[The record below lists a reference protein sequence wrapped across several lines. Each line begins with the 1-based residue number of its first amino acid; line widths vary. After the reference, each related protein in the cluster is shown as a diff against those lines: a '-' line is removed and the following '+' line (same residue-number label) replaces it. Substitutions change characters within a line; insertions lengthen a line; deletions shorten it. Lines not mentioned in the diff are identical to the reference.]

1 MFNTGGFNGLAL
13 NSGSSTDGNVIDL
26 SAHLSGQSQMY
37 SQRKEISGAE
47 TDNAFNLMSFNTPD
61 SSVSIEYI
69 LDFNLDMTAGVELS
83 GEGRAQSD
91 FVRSYD
97 LEAMPMSGDG
107 RVTDAQYT
115 REIIIQVSPMSGEGR
130 LQPAEAS
137 RFHTDYIEFT
147 DVFRPGEVI
156 TIDAGKF
163 KIMRNGQNVSHL
175 YNGDF
180 FDLNLGNNNL
190 TWTDPETGR
199 TVLFRITHRDKYL
212 Y

>member
-1 MFNTGGFNGLAL
+1 MFNGKFNSLGFNTG
-13 NSGSSTDGNVIDL
+13 DVEGNIIDL
-26 SAHLSGQSQMY
+26 SASLSGSGQMY
-37 SQRKEISGAE
+37 SRKMETAGAE
-47 TDNAFNLMSFNTPD
+47 NDNAFNLMAFNTPD

-69 LDFNLDMTAGVELS
+69 LDFNLDMTAGTELS

-97 LEAMPMSGDG
+97 LEAVPMSGDG
-107 RVTDAQYT
+107 RMSNADYV
-115 REIIIQVSPMSGEGR
+115 REILMEAVPMSGEGR

-137 RFHTDYIEFT
+137 RFHTDFIEFT

-156 TIDAGKF
+156 VIDSGKF
-163 KIMRNGQNVSHL
+163 KITRNGQNVSHL

-199 TVLFRITHRDKYL
+199 TVLFRITHRDKFL

>member
-1 MFNTGGFNGLAL
+1 MFNGGFNSLGFNTG
-13 NSGSSTDGNVIDL
+13 DVEGNIIDL
-26 SAHLSGQSQMY
+26 SASLSGSGQMY
-37 SQRKEISGAE
+37 SRKVETDGAE
-47 TDNAFNLMSFNTPD
+47 SDNAFNLMSFNVMEPGT
-61 SSVSIEYI
+61 VTEYI
-69 LDFNLDMTAGVELS
+69 LDFNLDMTVGVELS

-97 LEAMPMSGDG
+97 LEAVPMSGDG
-107 RVTDAQYT
+107 RMSNADYV
-115 REIIIQVSPMSGEGR
+115 REILMRAVPMSGEGR

-199 TVLFRITHRDKYL
+199 TVLFRITHRDKFL

>member
-1 MFNTGGFNGLAL
+1 MFNTTGFNNLAL
-13 NSGSSTDGNVIDL
+13 NSGSSADGNVIDL
-26 SAHLSGQSQMY
+26 SAHLSGQGQMY
-37 SQRKEISGAE
+37 SRRKETSGSE
-47 TDNAFNLMSFNTPD
+47 TDNAFNLMSFNVMDAET
-61 SSVSIEYI
+61 VTEYI
-69 LDFNLDMTAGVELS
+69 LDFNLDMTVGVKLS

-97 LEAMPMSGDG
+97 LEAAPMSGDG
-107 RVTDAQYT
+107 RMSNADYV
-115 REIIIQVSPMSGEGR
+115 REILMGAVPMSGEGR
-130 LQPAEAS
+130 LHPGEAS

-156 TIDAGKF
+156 TIDAGNF

-199 TVLFRITHRDKYL
+199 TVLFRITHRDKFL

>member
-1 MFNTGGFNGLAL
+1 MFNTGGFNGLTL
-13 NSGSSTDGNVIDL
+13 NSGSSVDGNVIDL
-26 SAHLSGQSQMY
+26 SAHLSGQGQMY
-37 SQRKEISGAE
+37 SRRKEVIGAD
-47 TDNAFNLMSFNTPD
+47 TGNAFNLMAFNTPD

-97 LEAMPMSGDG
+97 LETVPMSGDG
-107 RVTDAQYT
+107 RISNADYV
-115 REIIIQVSPMSGEGR
+115 REILMGAVPMSGEGR

-137 RFHTDYIEFT
+137 RFHTDFIEFT

-156 TIDAGKF
+156 VIDSGKF
-163 KIMRNGQNVSHL
+163 KITRNGQNVSHL

-199 TVLFRITHRDKYL
+199 TVLFRITHRDKFL

>member
-1 MFNTGGFNGLAL
+1 MFNTTGFNSLAL
-13 NSGSSTDGNVIDL
+13 NSGSSADGNVIDL
-26 SAHLSGQSQMY
+26 SAHLSGQAQMY
-37 SQRKEISGAE
+37 SRRKEISGAE

-69 LDFNLDMTAGVELS
+69 LDFNLDMTAGAELS

-97 LEAMPMSGDG
+97 LEAVPMSGDG
-107 RVTDAQYT
+107 RMSNADYV
-115 REIIIQVSPMSGEGR
+115 REILMRAVPMSGEGR

-199 TVLFRITHRDKYL
+199 TVLFRITHRDKFL